1 MAEASRE
8 SDRAQDQEVITA
20 AMLVIGNEIL
30 SGRTQDANINY
41 LAKTM
46 TEIGVRLSEA
56 RVVPDQEAIVVE
68 AVNDLR
74 RRYAYLFTSG
84 GIGPTH
90 DDITVDCIA
99 KAFGVAVIE
108 HPEARRILEDFY
120 GEQLTEARL
129 RMARAPEGASLVI
142 NPVSGAPGIR
152 IENVYIFAG
161 VPRIFRG
168 MVDGIAGELR
178 TGAKLLSQTIV
189 VQSPESVLAGLLLET
204 QSNHPDVEIGS
215 YPFQRPGGFGVSVVL
230 RSIDANRL
238 SQCRTTLVA
247 ALRQTGH
254 VFEDS
259 APTEAD
265 HQRKA

>member
-1 MAEASRE
+1 
-8 SDRAQDQEVITA
+8 
-20 AMLVIGNEIL
+20 MLVIGNEIL

-56 RVVPDQEAIVVE
+56 RIVPDQEEIVVE

-74 RRYAYLFTSG
+74 RRYAYVFTSG

-99 KAFGVAVIE
+99 KAFGVEVVE
-108 HPEARRILEDFY
+108 HPEARQILEDFY

-129 RMARAPEGASLVI
+129 RMARTPDGASLVV
-142 NPVSGAPGIR
+142 NPVSGAPGIK

-161 VPRIFRG
+161 IPRIFRG

-178 TGAKLLSQTIV
+178 TGAKLLSHTIV
-189 VQSPESVLAGLLLET
+189 VQSPESALAGLLLET
-204 QSNHPDVEIGS
+204 QSNHPEVEIGS

-230 RSIDANRL
+230 RSTDALRL
-238 SQCRTTLVA
+238 SQCRTALVA
-247 ALRQTGH
+247 ALRQAGH
-254 VFEDS
+254 TFEDGVPNRENPGS
-259 APTEAD
+259 
-265 HQRKA
+265 

>member
-1 MAEASRE
+1 MTESQAEADE
-8 SDRAQDQEVITA
+8 IVTA

-56 RVVPDQEAIVVE
+56 RVVPDQEAVVVE

-74 RRYAYLFTSG
+74 GRYSYLFTSG

-108 HPEARRILEDFY
+108 HPEARQILETFY
-120 GEQLTEARL
+120 GDQLTEARL
-129 RMARAPEGASLVI
+129 RMARTPDGASLVV
-142 NPVSGAPGIR
+142 NPVSGAPGIKMD
-152 IENVYIFAG
+152 NVFIFAG

-168 MVDGIAGELR
+168 MVDGVAGNLR
-178 TGAKLLSQTIV
+178 TGAKLISHNVV
-189 VQSPESVLAGLLLET
+189 VQSPESAIAGLLLES

-230 RSIDANRL
+230 RSIDEARL
-238 SQCRTTLVA
+238 EACRTALLA
-247 ALRQTGH
+247 ALGNAGH
-254 VFEDS
+254 RFEDGVLS
-259 APTEAD
+259 G
-265 HQRKA
+265 